1 MELGHLAAEHFAER
15 PEPTRG
21 ARDRTPSYAVAPS
34 AASDTSR
41 AVDSQVRFTQK
52 KRKLGA
58 KHGVIYVGNVGRT
71 ATPARR
77 LGSPK
82 PPRDD

>member
-21 ARDRTPSYAVAPS
+21 ARDRTKYRTPSYAVTPS

-41 AVDSQVRFTQK
+41 AVDS
-52 KRKLGA
+52 
-58 KHGVIYVGNVGRT
+58 
-71 ATPARR
+71 
-77 LGSPK
+77 
-82 PPRDD
+82 

>member
-1 MELGHLAAEHFAER
+1 LELGHLAAEHFAER

-41 AVDSQVRFTQK
+41 AV
-52 KRKLGA
+52 
-58 KHGVIYVGNVGRT
+58 
-71 ATPARR
+71 TPRCDLRR
-77 LGSPK
+77 RSVS
-82 PPRDD
+82 